1 METRLEATKLM
12 EGISDAEFQYVLGV
26 FTELKAI
33 GKELHANIMQ
43 ERRDFYDGI
52 STAETKDDSEAR
64 ELQWENDA
72 KQQANIIYGR
82 AVERGVSENILNLID
97 FAITQ
102 YIWYLPPKK
111 YNESKLIHIYEIA
124 SVLFYKTEAI
134 IIEETDPIQHGNE
147 VCSQHINA
155 RTDVLRTVRRMVG
168 VGDVG
173 GDIWTFLQYNPP

>member
-1 METRLEATKLM
+1 MKKPSMETRLEATKLLN
-12 EGISDAEFQYVLGV
+12 GISNAEFQYVLGV

-52 STAETKDDSEAR
+52 STAETKNDSEAR

-82 AVERGVSENILNLID
+82 AQERGVSENMLNLID

-102 YIWYLPPKK
+102 YI
-111 YNESKLIHIYEIA
+111 
-124 SVLFYKTEAI
+124 
-134 IIEETDPIQHGNE
+134 
-147 VCSQHINA
+147 
-155 RTDVLRTVRRMVG
+155 
-168 VGDVG
+168 
-173 GDIWTFLQYNPP
+173 